1 MAFQSI
7 EMRELTEKLDAQTE
21 EYFQFQQIYE
31 SKKKELMKD
40 LEEDNLDRL
49 QEYDLMLFKC
59 AVEDKRKAYHNIQ
72 ITRAEIR
79 KRELYEK
86 AEKLPTTSPEYYAI
100 FIAYW
105 EQTHLVYSL
114 KNSEYAANRYRNV
127 VDHQIMLAR
136 QKLEKMGAAV

>member
-7 EMRELTEKLDAQTE
+7 EMSELTEKLDAQTE